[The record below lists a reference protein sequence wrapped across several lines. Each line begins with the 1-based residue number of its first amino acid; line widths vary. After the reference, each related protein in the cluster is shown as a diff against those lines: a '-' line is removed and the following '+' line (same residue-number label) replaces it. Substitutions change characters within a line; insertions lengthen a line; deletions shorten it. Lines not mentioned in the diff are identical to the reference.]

1 MEKKMFGVK
10 IPPPV
15 ITKEHGSWAVLL
27 VPILVNACV
36 AGKWSIDFVFVAL
49 AVLGVF
55 LSYVPA
61 QVLLRHYSGVPQRD
75 ERVRQAK
82 FWITGYL
89 FVTIGSAVPL
99 LVKGYIFLL
108 VIGSIGAVF
117 FFCNFF
123 LVKHYSKM
131 IATDLIA
138 VAGLTLSGPS
148 VYYVLTGMLDRTAVS
163 LYVLNF
169 LFFGC
174 SVFYVHMKIQFSA
187 SKKAVMAWREN
198 LKFGKL
204 NLLYFAAVVSI
215 MAILAAS
222 RFTSII
228 ALVAFVPMIA
238 HGVYGTV
245 NLSSR
250 VHFKNLGF
258 LLLGQS
264 ILFGTL
270 LSYFCWK

>member
-1 MEKKMFGVK
+1 MV
-10 IPPPV
+10 
-15 ITKEHGSWAVLL
+15 
-27 VPILVNACV
+27 
-36 AGKWSIDFVFVAL
+36 
-49 AVLGVF
+49 
-55 LSYVPA
+55 
-61 QVLLRHYSGVPQRD
+61 
-75 ERVRQAK
+75 
-82 FWITGYL
+82 
-89 FVTIGSAVPL
+89 
-99 LVKGYIFLL
+99 
-108 VIGSIGAVF
+108 
-117 FFCNFF
+117 
-123 LVKHYSKM
+123 
-131 IATDLIA
+131 
-138 VAGLTLSGPS
+138 
-148 VYYVLTGMLDRTAVS
+148 
-163 LYVLNF
+163 
-169 LFFGC
+169 
-174 SVFYVHMKIQFSA
+174 
-187 SKKAVMAWREN
+187 WRES

-258 LLLGQS
+258 LLLVQS